1 MTHRKIQYWVIPPE
15 ADAEF
20 VANMEEV
27 LDTYAKLYDPSCPVL
42 CMDEQPVQ
50 LVREARPPIAATAKH
65 PRRVDYEYERAGTAN
80 IFMFTEPLAGWR
92 GHGPR
97 GKNQSRLGLGDGTLP
112 GGPLPPVRQGDS
124 RLRQPQHA
132 HERRVL

>member
-65 PRRVDYEYERAGTAN
+65 PRRVDYEYERAVRRTSLCSRSRWRDGARPRPARQKPKSIGPGRWHASWRAVTASA
-80 IFMFTEPLAGWR
+80 TR
-92 GHGPR
+92 
-97 GKNQSRLGLGDGTLP
+97 
-112 GGPLPPVRQGDS
+112 
-124 RLRQPQHA
+124 
-132 HERRVL
+132 

>member
-15 ADAEF
+15 ADAEL

-65 PRRVDYEYERAGTAN
+65 PRRVDYEYECAGTAN
-80 IFMFTEPLAGWR
+80 IFMFTEPLAGCVRPRPARQKPKSIGPGRWHASWR
-92 GHGPR
+92 AVTASATR
-97 GKNQSRLGLGDGTLP
+97 
-112 GGPLPPVRQGDS
+112 
-124 RLRQPQHA
+124 
-132 HERRVL
+132 

>member
-65 PRRVDYEYERAGTAN
+65 PRRVDYEYERRYGEHLYVHGAAGGIA
-80 IFMFTEPLAGWR
+80 P